1 MFEQELCEWKSL
13 TFTLC
18 VFYIQPACW
27 MTRFNSL
34 SDVHRSRLSSIA
46 QAENINGTAKF
57 PLENTNNKV
66 SCRQTQHSSSWNCLL
81 CLYKT
86 WKFTSHFLKKQ
97 VYDNVSAKVKGRQ
110 RNLSTLRWQNK
121 EGGEHEETNKTN
133 LSLHCRTPSLETQA
147 RHWGNCYHF
156 IWRTRRALDGAKT
169 AAEII
174 KSALII
180 PVFSKPHGKDS
191 SKCHCR
197 KVHFELYVS
206 VCLWII
212 LLVWIPPQ
220 FAS

>member
-1 MFEQELCEWKSL
+1 MSRNYVNENLWHS
-13 TFTLC
+13 LC
-18 VFYIQPACW
+18 VYSISNLLAEWPG
-27 MTRFNSL
+27 FNFL